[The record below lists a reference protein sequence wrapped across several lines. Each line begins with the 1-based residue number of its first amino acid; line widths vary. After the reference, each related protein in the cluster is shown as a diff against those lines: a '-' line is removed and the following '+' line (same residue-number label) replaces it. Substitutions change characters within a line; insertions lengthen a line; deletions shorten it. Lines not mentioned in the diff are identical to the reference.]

1 MNTRCDFKN
10 KQFVFEDQVFDES
23 EIKKMDYEQL
33 HTLAGFIERPSVL
46 QKLAEVSDNLRF
58 ALYVDHLCDQ
68 IAYKAPYER

>member
-1 MNTRCDFKN
+1 MNTRYDFKT
-10 KQFVFEDQVFDES
+10 KQFIFEDQVFDET

-58 ALYVDHLCDQ
+58 TLYVDHLCDQ
-68 IAYKAPYER
+68 IAYKAHYER

>member
-1 MNTRCDFKN
+1 MNTRYDFKN
-10 KQFVFEDQVFDES
+10 KQFIFEDQVFDES

-58 ALYVDHLCDQ
+58 TLYVDHLCDQ

>member
-1 MNTRCDFKN
+1 MNTRYDFKT
-10 KQFVFEDQVFDES
+10 KQFIFEDQVFDET

-46 QKLAEVSDNLRF
+46 QKLAEVLDNLRF
-58 ALYVDHLCDQ
+58 TLYVDHLCDQ

>member
-1 MNTRCDFKN
+1 MNARYDFKS
-10 KQFVFEDQVFDES
+10 KQFIFEGQVFDES

-33 HTLAGFIERPSVL
+33 HTLAGFVERPSVL

-58 ALYVDHLCDQ
+58 TLYVDRLCNQ

>member
-1 MNTRCDFKN
+1 MNTRYDFKT
-10 KQFVFEDQVFDES
+10 KQFIFEDQVFDET

-58 ALYVDHLCDQ
+58 TLYVDHLCDQ